1 MTTDKVLMVVG
12 VAIFAVMAVLLR
24 IGTTSLALFISEGV
38 VALGGLGIAAVG
50 QKMRDG
56 R

>member
-1 MTTDKVLMVVG
+1 MVVG
-12 VAIFAVMAVLLR
+12 LVLFAVMAVLLR
-24 IGTTSLALFISEGV
+24 IGTTSMALFIGYGV
-38 VALGGLGIAAVG
+38 LALAGLGIMAVG